1 MIIAIDGTAASGKGS
16 LAKNLAIVL
25 NIYHVDT
32 GSFYRVLA
40 SLAIKLGIENSKELI
55 NLAKILSVKKFIEVR
70 DTEGKNLKSSLI
82 SEKSSQIATDKNI
95 RKVLIELQRQYVKQ
109 HIISHN
115 GAVID
120 GRDIGSVV
128 FPDADFKFY
137 LDADIRIR
145 AESRTQELI
154 HLNYKVIYLDVLSD
168 LISRDERDKKRAEG
182 SLKKVKDAYYIDTG
196 NKSEELVLQKALKV
210 IKNFYIL
217 GLNLMFVYKFSW

>member
-16 LAKNLAIVL
+16 LAKNLAKVL

-40 SLAIKLGIENSKELI
+40 SLAIKSGVENSKELI
-55 NLAKILSVKKFIEVR
+55 NLAQILSVKKLIEVR
-70 DTEGKNLKSSLI
+70 DAEGKNLKSSLI

-109 HIISHN
+109 HIMNHN

-128 FPDADFKFY
+128 FPDANFKFY
-137 LDADIRIR
+137 LDADIKIR
-145 AESRTQELI
+145 AERRTQELI
-154 HLNYKVIYLDVLSD
+154 HLNYKVIYLDVLND

-196 NKSEELVLQKALKV
+196 NKSEEFVLKKALKV
-210 IKNFYIL
+210 IKSF
-217 GLNLMFVYKFSW
+217 

>member
-16 LAKNLAIVL
+16 LAKNLAKVL

-55 NLAKILSVKKFIEVR
+55 NLAKILSVKKIIEVR
-70 DTEGKNLKSSLI
+70 DAEGKNLKSSLI

-95 RKVLIELQRQYVKQ
+95 RKVLIELQRKYVNQ
-109 HIISHN
+109 HIITHN

-128 FPDADFKFY
+128 FPDANFKFY
-137 LDADIRIR
+137 LDADIKIR
-145 AESRTQELI
+145 AERRTQELI
-154 HLNYKVIYLDVLSD
+154 HLNYKVIYLDVLND

-196 NKSEELVLQKALKV
+196 NKSEEFVLKKALKV
-210 IKNFYIL
+210 IKNF
-217 GLNLMFVYKFSW
+217 

>member
-16 LAKNLAIVL
+16 LAKNLAKVL

-40 SLAIKLGIENSKELI
+40 SLAIKSGIENTKELI
-55 NLAKILSVKKFIEVR
+55 NLAKILSVKKLIEFR
-70 DTEGKNLKSSLI
+70 DAEGKNLKSSLI

-95 RKVLIELQRQYVKQ
+95 RKILIELQRQYVKQ

-128 FPDADFKFY
+128 FPDANFKFY
-137 LDADIRIR
+137 LDADIKIR
-145 AESRTQELI
+145 AERRTQELI
-154 HLNYKVIYLDVLSD
+154 HLNYKVIYLDVLKD
-168 LISRDERDKKRAEG
+168 LISRDKRDKKRAEG

-196 NKSEELVLQKALKV
+196 NKSEEFVLKKALKV
-210 IKNFYIL
+210 IKNF
-217 GLNLMFVYKFSW
+217 

>member
-16 LAKNLAIVL
+16 LAKNLAKVL

-55 NLAKILSVKKFIEVR
+55 NLAKILSVKKLIEVR

-128 FPDADFKFY
+128 FPDANFKFY
-137 LDADIRIR
+137 LDADIKIR
-145 AESRTQELI
+145 AERRTQELI
-154 HLNYKVIYLDVLSD
+154 HLNYKVIYLDVLND
-168 LISRDERDKKRAEG
+168 LNCRDERDKKRIEG
-182 SLKKVKDAYYIDTG
+182 PLKKVKDAYYIDTG

-210 IKNFYIL
+210 IKNF
-217 GLNLMFVYKFSW
+217 

>member
-16 LAKNLAIVL
+16 LAKNLAKVL

-55 NLAKILSVKKFIEVR
+55 NLAKNLSVKKLIEVR
-70 DTEGKNLKSSLI
+70 DAEGKNLKSSLI

-109 HIISHN
+109 HIISHS

-128 FPDADFKFY
+128 FPDANFKFY
-137 LDADIRIR
+137 LDADIKIM
-145 AESRTQELI
+145 AERRTQELI
-154 HLNYKVIYLDVLSD
+154 HLNYKVIYLDVLND

-196 NKSEELVLQKALKV
+196 NKSEEFVLKKALKV
-210 IKNFYIL
+210 IKNF
-217 GLNLMFVYKFSW
+217 